1 MGGSEKPGAVQ
12 GRGRADRFIK
22 VLASFTAVVALVGMI
37 FLRPT
42 LEESFTLHMIY
53 HMILLGVLAP
63 SLLAAEFFLWWI
75 PPEERERWS
84 LYRVLRRG
92 FSEISQPVV
101 AFTLSTAVL
110 WFWHIPVPYDITL
123 VDIPV
128 HTLEHISIL
137 IAFLAYWAPLMPGS
151 RLGLPTIRTNEGKA
165 LYLLAGAM
173 QGMILGVIITFQS
186 QIIYLYPSTAHLP
199 GITLL
204 EDQQMGGAVMWLF
217 GAAIYTVAAILSFR
231 SSDPGTQ
238 RDASPARATTSGG
251 EE

>member
-1 MGGSEKPGAVQ
+1 MDRSEKPGAGQ
-12 GRGRADRFIK
+12 GRGRSNRFIK
-22 VLASFTAVVALVGMI
+22 VLASFTAVVALAVMI

-84 LYRVLRRG
+84 LYRALRRG

-101 AFTLSTAVL
+101 AFILSTAVL
-110 WFWHIPVPYDITL
+110 WFWHIPIPYDITL
-123 VDIPV
+123 VDVPV

-173 QGMILGVIITFQS
+173 QGMILGDH
-186 QIIYLYPSTAHLP
+186 HLP
-199 GITLL
+199 EPDSSTCTPRPPICQVITLL

-217 GAAIYTVAAILSFR
+217 GAAIYTIAAILSFR

-238 RDASPARATTSGG
+238 SEASPARAATNGG

>member
-1 MGGSEKPGAVQ
+1 MPGA
-12 GRGRADRFIK
+12 GRADRFIK
-22 VLASFTAVVALVGMI
+22 ILASFTVVATLIVMTV
-37 FLRPT
+37 LRPT

-75 PPEERERWS
+75 PPGERERWS
-84 LYRVLRRG
+84 LYRALRRG
-92 FSEISQPVV
+92 FSEISRPVV

-110 WFWHIPVPYDITL
+110 WFWHIPIPYDITL
-123 VDIPV
+123 VDVPV
-128 HTLEHISIL
+128 HIFEHVSIL
-137 IAFLAYWAPLMPGS
+137 IAFLAYWAPLMSGS
-151 RLGLPTIRTNEGKA
+151 RFAIKTNEGKV

-231 SSDPGTQ
+231 SSDPNVQKDT
-238 RDASPARATTSGG
+238 SPASGG
-251 EE
+251 DE